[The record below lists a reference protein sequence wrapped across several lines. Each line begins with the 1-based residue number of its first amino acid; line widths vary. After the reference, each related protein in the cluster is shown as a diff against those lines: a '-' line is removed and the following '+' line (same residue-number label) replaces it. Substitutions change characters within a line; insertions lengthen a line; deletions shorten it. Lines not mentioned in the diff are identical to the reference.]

1 MAKSRAEK
9 EQIVEELVDK
19 INNSKSIVFA
29 NFQGLT
35 VDQSEQVRAKCREEE
50 VEFKAS
56 KKTLLKLALKEA
68 GMEDIDPE
76 EFDGGVAA
84 IFGKEDQVAPARIT
98 ADFAKDFDPIKIFGG
113 VLEEDFVAE
122 DKVKALAELPSKQQL
137 RGQVV
142 GAMNA
147 PVSGFVNVLNS
158 NVRGLVQVLDSIK
171 DQKES

>member
-35 VDQSEQVRAKCREEE
+35 VDQSEQVRAKCREEG

-56 KKTLLKLALKEA
+56 KKTLLKLALQEA
-68 GMEDIDPE
+68 GLEDVDPE

-84 IFGKEDQVAPARIT
+84 VFGKEDQVAPARIT

-113 VLEEDFVAE
+113 VLEHDFVAE
-122 DKVKALAELPSKQQL
+122 DKVQALAELPSKQQL

-147 PVSGFVNVLNS
+147 PISGFVNALSS
-158 NVRGLVQVLDSIK
+158 NARDLVQVLNSIK